1 MAMDLRVP
9 IILQILIK
17 CWHMLPKKLT
27 TKKKMLLIPRSKE
40 RCGISLHYFTHS
52 REKKADSSAVKHD
65 FWPQFSTKLWMK
77 EKKRRWKNQAC
88 SWCSKSLEWSLE
100 FDLKILV
107 PHYAIIIWSSLLIR
121 SHPAFQHMEH
131 RSWSFWHFLT
141 VSINHFSITRLGLLL
156 QKESCA
162 QGSS

>member
-1 MAMDLRVP
+1 MDLHVP
-9 IILQILIK
+9 IISQTLIK

-52 REKKADSSAVKHD
+52 REKKGRFKCSKARFFGLNLAPNYGWRK
-65 FWPQFSTKLWMK
+65 
-77 EKKRRWKNQAC
+77 KKRRWKNQAC

-121 SHPAFQHMEH
+121 FHPAFQHMEH

-141 VSINHFSITRLGLLL
+141 VSINHFFHHKIRFAASKRILCTR
-156 QKESCA
+156 K
-162 QGSS
+162 

>member
-9 IILQILIK
+9 IIFQILIK

-27 TKKKMLLIPRSKE
+27 TKKEDAFDPKVKREMWDQLALFHT
-40 RCGISLHYFTHS
+40 LT
-52 REKKADSSAVKHD
+52 REKKVDSSAVKHD

-107 PHYAIIIWSSLLIR
+107 PHYAIIIWSSLLMR
-121 SHPAFQHMEH
+121 FHPAFQHMEH

-141 VSINHFSITRLGLLL
+141 VSINHFFHHKIRFAASKRILCTR
-156 QKESCA
+156 K
-162 QGSS
+162 

>member
-9 IILQILIK
+9 IIFQILIK

-27 TKKKMLLIPRSKE
+27 TKKR
-40 RCGISLHYFTHS
+40 RCFWSQGQKRDVGSACIISHTH
-52 REKKADSSAVKHD
+52 EKKKADSSAVKHD

-107 PHYAIIIWSSLLIR
+107 PHYAIIIWSSLLMR
-121 SHPAFQHMEH
+121 FHPAFQHMEH

-141 VSINHFSITRLGLLL
+141 VSINHFFHHKIRFAASKRILCTR
-156 QKESCA
+156 K
-162 QGSS
+162 